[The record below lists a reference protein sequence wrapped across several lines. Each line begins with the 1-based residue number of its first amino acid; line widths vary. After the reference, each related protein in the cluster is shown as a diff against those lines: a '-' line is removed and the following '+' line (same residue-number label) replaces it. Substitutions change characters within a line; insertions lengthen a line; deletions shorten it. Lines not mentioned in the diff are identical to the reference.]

1 MYFLHGYAGSLV
13 KFIVLDW
20 GVKVDFGMGLS
31 YLPAS
36 LTTLCR
42 SQLYPPVR
50 DLELGFKEY
59 LACVL
64 LTQYSSTFSKFTR
77 SPVDKGPGINGLAQ
91 ENLGNN
97 PVDES
102 GQAHADGNGGNPG
115 GNCNN
120 RLILTV
126 GKFRKSSNKC

>member
-1 MYFLHGYAGSLV
+1 
-13 KFIVLDW
+13 
-20 GVKVDFGMGLS
+20 MGLS
-31 YLPAS
+31 LNHPAS

-50 DLELGFKEY
+50 DFELGFKEY

-64 LTQYSSTFSKFTR
+64 PTQYSSTFSKFTR
-77 SPVDKGPGINGLAQ
+77 SPVHKGPGINGLAQ

-102 GQAHADGNGGNPG
+102 GQAHGDGNGCHPG

-120 RLILTV
+120 RLILKQ
-126 GKFRKSSNKC
+126 GKFRKSSNKCQVCKYVIVQVE